1 MADKKFNP
9 VFAENRKAR
18 HDYTVLETIECGI
31 VLTGTEVKSVR
42 HGEISL
48 SGSYGAVLKGEL
60 WLVGADIAAY
70 KFGNRFNH
78 EPKSMRKLLVHA
90 KEVRDLQLKTEAK
103 GLTLI
108 PLKVFLKNGR
118 VKVDLGVCR
127 GKQLHDKR
135 DALKKKAMREG
146 LFERIPHPGASEE
159 NLDYA
164 RPRVRVPSCFA
175 DSYAWCRLA
184 GASAHY
190 SRLQELVRWRWHA

>member
-1 MADKKFNP
+1 MPAAAKFNP

-42 HGEISL
+42 HGEVSL

-118 VKVDLGVCR
+118 IKVDLGVCR

-135 DALKKKAMREG
+135 DALKKKALRRD
-146 LFERIPHPGASEE
+146 LERG
-159 NLDYA
+159 
-164 RPRVRVPSCFA
+164 
-175 DSYAWCRLA
+175 
-184 GASAHY
+184 G
-190 SRLQELVRWRWHA
+190 

>member
-42 HGEISL
+42 HGEVSL

-90 KEVRDLQLKTEAK
+90 KEVRDLKLKTEAK

-118 VKVDLGVCR
+118 IKVDLGVCR

-135 DALKKKAMREG
+135 DALKKKAMRRD
-146 LFERIPHPGASEE
+146 LERG
-159 NLDYA
+159 D
-164 RPRVRVPSCFA
+164 
-175 DSYAWCRLA
+175 
-184 GASAHY
+184 
-190 SRLQELVRWRWHA
+190 

>member
-1 MADKKFNP
+1 MKAKQFNP

-42 HGEISL
+42 HGEVSL

-108 PLKVFLKNGR
+108 PLRVFLKNGR

-135 DALKKKAMREG
+135 DALKKKALRRD
-146 LFERIPHPGASEE
+146 LERG
-159 NLDYA
+159 D
-164 RPRVRVPSCFA
+164 
-175 DSYAWCRLA
+175 
-184 GASAHY
+184 
-190 SRLQELVRWRWHA
+190 